1 MTQIE
6 SSNLGTQVGVIG
18 IFTHLI
24 IQKTTSLPLDVD
36 DDFDKFPIKYSSIK
50 QGEGPNIFRLENL
63 KS

>member
-36 DDFDKFPIKYSSIK
+36 DDFDKFAINYSSIK